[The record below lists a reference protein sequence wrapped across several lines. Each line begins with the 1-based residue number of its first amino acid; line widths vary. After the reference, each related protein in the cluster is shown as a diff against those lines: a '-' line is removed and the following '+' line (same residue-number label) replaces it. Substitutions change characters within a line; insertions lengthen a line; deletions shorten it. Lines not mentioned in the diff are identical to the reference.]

1 MQFST
6 SNDPISAGSWIVLGI
21 AGFLLVFA
29 IVVAVIG
36 YRDRRLP
43 IDLRDKDLD
52 RKLERIGLPI
62 KLLGAATVVMVGIM
76 NIMGWKL

>member
-1 MQFST
+1 MQFSMT
-6 SNDPISAGSWIVLGI
+6 NGPISTGTWIVLGI
-21 AGFLLVFA
+21 AGFLFVFA

-36 YRDRRLP
+36 YRNRQLP
-43 IDLRDKDLD
+43 IELRDKDLD
-52 RKLERIGLPI
+52 RKLERIGLPV

>member
-1 MQFST
+1 MQFSMT
-6 SNDPISAGSWIVLGI
+6 NDSISVGSWIVLGI

-29 IVVAVIG
+29 IFVAVIG
-36 YRDRRLP
+36 YRDRQLP

-62 KLLGAATVVMVGIM
+62 KILGAATIVMVGVM

>member
-1 MQFST
+1 M
-6 SNDPISAGSWIVLGI
+6 
-21 AGFLLVFA
+21 FA

-36 YRDRRLP
+36 YRNRQLP
-43 IDLRDKDLD
+43 IELRDKDLD
-52 RKLERIGLPI
+52 RKLERIGLPV

>member
-1 MQFST
+1 MHFSMT
-6 SNDPISAGSWIVLGI
+6 NDPISAGTWIVLGI
-21 AGFLLVFA
+21 VGFLFVFA

-36 YRDRRLP
+36 YRDRQLP
-43 IDLRDKDLD
+43 IELRDKNLD

-76 NIMGWKL
+76 NIMGWKF